1 MIALY
6 VGGMGAKGQNF
17 HLDAVARLGYEAEC
31 DVIQERYLAGDKAG
45 AIAAVP
51 LVLRDGHHRVPT
63 LRDYDTR
70 RPALRA

>member
-1 MIALY
+1 MITL
-6 VGGMGAKGQNF
+6 F
-17 HLDAVARLGYEAEC
+17 ILIAV
-31 DVIQERYLAGDKAG
+31 LAAIG